1 MLRSRFEV
9 PVGREVGLVFE
20 LPMPV
25 STRVRVVRCEPV
37 DVALPGAAVWRRQD
51 FALGV
56 HFIDHNHELAAAVRS
71 LSKQTGIELCA
82 RQAWLQPSHNNYIN
96 DGRLRLLLVPFTPE
110 ELVATVDRAIEEL
123 S

>member
-71 LSKQTGIELCA
+71 LSKQTGKPI
-82 RQAWLQPSHNNYIN
+82 
-96 DGRLRLLLVPFTPE
+96 
-110 ELVATVDRAIEEL
+110 LVATDLALAVLGVALARPLEEA
-123 S
+123 SR